1 MALVQ
6 RCQLQL
12 RAHQL
17 ALREANRVLAEHEQD
32 LVVAESHFKICKKRI
47 KIKIVLALIQQNVF
61 RQRLLFRRWN
71 QLNRVRHFF
80 KFIFFLP
87 TIPFVL
93 PWTNT
98 FFLQVQNLRQR
109 RLRRLV
115 EKAELAVVL
124 AEGHVAMSLV
134 RVWRSRLRHR

>member
-61 RQRLLFRRWN
+61 RQRLLFRRLN

-80 KFIFFLP
+80 QIHIFL
-87 TIPFVL
+87 
-93 PWTNT
+93 TNDSLCLT
-98 FFLQVQNLRQR
+98 LDKHFFSPGP
-109 RLRRLV
+109 
-115 EKAELAVVL
+115 KSATT
-124 AEGHVAMSLV
+124 SLEA
-134 RVWRSRLRHR
+134 SR